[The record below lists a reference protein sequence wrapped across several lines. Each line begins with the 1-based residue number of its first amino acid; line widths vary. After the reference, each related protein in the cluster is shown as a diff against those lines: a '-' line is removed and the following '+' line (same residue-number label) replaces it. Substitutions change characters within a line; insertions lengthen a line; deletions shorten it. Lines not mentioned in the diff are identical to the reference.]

1 MKNLLLGWRNCL
13 GKHSSD
19 IWNLAPLCLMWCIL
33 RENNR
38 STFEDME
45 SSGEQLLESFI
56 GTMFDFSWAWGL
68 TSSDSLPF
76 LDSLSSC
83 T

>member
-19 IWNLAPLCLMWCIL
+19 IWNLTPLCLMWLIL
-33 RENNR
+33 RESNR

-45 SSGEQLLESFI
+45 SSGEQVLESFI
-56 GTMFDFSWAWGL
+56 GGL
-68 TSSDSLPF
+68 CLIFLGLGDSHLVTP
-76 LDSLSSC
+76 S
-83 T
+83 